1 MSLGKK
7 AVVLGGSIAG
17 MCAAGAVAPY
27 FDEVV
32 VLERDVIAD
41 NMEHRRGVPQS
52 KHPHF
57 LLNSGRRAMDTLFP
71 GYEDDLIDAGGMH
84 LMPSV
89 SAAHCE
95 GAGWIPRA
103 ESTMSMV
110 YASRL
115 LIERVLR
122 NKLAEVADIT
132 VHEGVNVT
140 GLETVNG
147 GKPGGA
153 VTGVWLSGGAEG
165 PGKRLIEAD
174 LVIDTLGRGSAVS
187 AWLEKAG
194 WPAPPI
200 QSLDAGC
207 TYTTQWFQKP
217 AERPDDWWWH
227 HMSIMPSGETGPHP
241 VEHEFISQIF
251 PIEGDRVLVTMGSWG
266 HPMPR
271 KEDEFIETARRL
283 RAPAFA
289 RAVERCTPLSK
300 VFVTKSTGN
309 MRRRYDKLD
318 NPPVGLLVIGD
329 AICGFNPFYAQGMS
343 SAGKCSVLLG
353 EMLSKQTSAIEP
365 GFYRS
370 YFAEQSKLLDDIWT
384 LALARDRGF
393 ANATG
398 TDIAPAWQQR
408 LTQRLSWPFFNLL
421 SAATREDKYLEAHFT
436 AVFNLDES
444 VTEMVRDPKF
454 LAGMAKFAVKKAFRR
469 NKLPIGFDQTLDPP
483 SQIYRDFEPHPGGP
497 ATVIERPAKTSA
509 APEASPVV

>member
-1 MSLGKK
+1 MSLGKT
-7 AVVLGGSIAG
+7 AVILGGSIAG
-17 MCAAGAVAPY
+17 MCAAGAVAPH
-27 FDEVV
+27 FDEVII
-32 VLERDVIAD
+32 LERDVIAD

-71 GYEDDLIDAGGMH
+71 GYEDDLIAAGGMH

-122 NKLAEVADIT
+122 NKLAEVTGIT
-132 VHEGVNVT
+132 VLEGVNVT
-140 GLETVNG
+140 GLETVDG
-147 GKPGGA
+147 GLPGGA
-153 VTGVWLSGGAEG
+153 VTGVWLTGGDKG
-165 PGKRLIEAD
+165 PAKRLIEAD

-194 WPAPPI
+194 WPAPPV

-217 AERPDDWWWH
+217 TERPDDWWWH
-227 HMSIMPSGETGPHP
+227 HMSIMPTQEWAPHP
-241 VEHEFISQIF
+241 VEHDFISQIF

-271 KEDEFIETARRL
+271 TEDDFIQTTRRL

-289 RAVERCTPLSK
+289 KAVERCTPLSK

-309 MRRRYDKLD
+309 MRKRYDKLD
-318 NPPVGLLVIGD
+318 NPPIGLLVIGD

-353 EMLSKQTSAIEP
+353 QMLRERDSAIEP
-365 GFYRS
+365 GFYKA

-384 LALARDRGF
+384 LALARDRGY

-398 TDIAPAWQQR
+398 TDTAPRWQQR
-408 LTQRLSWPFFNLL
+408 LTQRLSWPLFNLL
-421 SAATREDKYLEAHFT
+421 SAATREDPHLEAHFT

-444 VTEMVRDPKF
+444 VTDMVRDRRF
-454 LAGMAKFAVKKAFRR
+454 LTGMARFAVKKALKR
-469 NKLPIGFDQTLDPP
+469 NRLPIGFDQELDPP
-483 SQIYRDFEPHPGGP
+483 SQIYRDFTAPPGGP
-497 ATVIERPAKTSA
+497 ATVIERPAT
-509 APEASPVV
+509 APPASETSPVA